1 MNGDWSNASTMRGP
15 IVDSWR
21 LKLDSDIR
29 DNKRQLSRRK
39 IEVKRFIPADSK
51 MREEWTVR
59 RRVWK
64 GKRTYVVAV
73 RVIVVVHDLNI
84 CMWRLLHTLLSYEIV

>member
-1 MNGDWSNASTMRGP
+1 MRGP
-15 IVDSWR
+15 IADSWR

-29 DNKRQLSRRK
+29 DNKRQLSWRK
-39 IEVKRFIPADSK
+39 IEAKRFIPADSK
-51 MREEWTVR
+51 NGPCEDES
-59 RRVWK
+59 

-73 RVIVVVHDLNI
+73 RVIVMVHDLNI